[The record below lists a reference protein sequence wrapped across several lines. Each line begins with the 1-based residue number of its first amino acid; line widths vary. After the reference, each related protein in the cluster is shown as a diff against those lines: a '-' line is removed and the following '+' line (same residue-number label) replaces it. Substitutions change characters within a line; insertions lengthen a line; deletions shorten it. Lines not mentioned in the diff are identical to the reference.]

1 MLLKGIYVL
10 SLQFS
15 CSVEITKKTNV
26 QIINNKEAPWITLSK
41 QHLAHDSQ
49 LEQQLSLGS
58 LLLRDAH
65 CGNNQ
70 FLAINWI
77 WMKFA
82 KMLFFLQ
89 DWILN
94 FMRENSNF
102 ASVWFFAAAES
113 SLVLSWHFSIAYKGI
128 KRKKE
133 KNLHE
138 VEQRLGK
145 LLPLHAN
152 FENHAQSSGE
162 ALTSLLYE
170 TYLASR
176 LTYFSNLPAPKL
188 LWV

>member
-94 FMRENSNF
+94 FMRENSNY
-102 ASVWFFAAAES
+102 WFG
-113 SLVLSWHFSIAYKGI
+113 WFSKVSNNAWLFH
-128 KRKKE
+128 
-133 KNLHE
+133 KNWFPWKAKVCGNWRPRNLE
-138 VEQRLGK
+138 FFGLEDGDTQTTT
-145 LLPLHAN
+145 
-152 FENHAQSSGE
+152 F
-162 ALTSLLYE
+162 
-170 TYLASR
+170 
-176 LTYFSNLPAPKL
+176 FS
-188 LWV
+188 